1 METAPDPARR
11 ETRDHRGRRRPP
23 RRLLLP
29 AILAGVGLG
38 FVLIPTA
45 DALLPAGGAGTSVL
59 LAEAST
65 LSHHV
70 GPGPFRSPVDT
81 LPVWEMRGDPASD
94 DPVERGA
101 YLARAGNCVS
111 CHTEDTEAR
120 SGFMAGG
127 KEIESPFGT
136 FYGTNITP
144 HPEDGIGRWTEEDLR
159 RSLREGRG
167 PDGTHYYPVFP
178 YTAFTGMTDDDI
190 SDLYAFLQAIPP
202 VARENRPHD
211 LSLLAGLRAGVAAW
225 KALNF
230 REWRFEPDPSRDDDW
245 NRGAY
250 LSQAVAHCAECH
262 SPRTRTGAVVDDMR
276 YAGTPQGADGS
287 RMPNITP
294 HETGVAGWTERH
306 MSRYLQFGMTPDG
319 DFAGGSMAEVINEG
333 TSFLTDDDL
342 RALARYILSLEPI
355 RNEVN

>member
-1 METAPDPARR
+1 METAPDPAHR
-11 ETRDHRGRRRPP
+11 ETRDHGGRRRPP

-38 FVLIPTA
+38 LVLIPTA
-45 DALLPAGGAGTSVL
+45 DALLPAGEAGASVL
-59 LAEAST
+59 PADASI

-70 GPGPFRSPVDT
+70 GSDPLRPTMDT
-81 LPVWEMRGDPASD
+81 LAVWEMRGDPASD

-144 HPEDGIGRWTEEDLR
+144 HPEDGIGGWTEEDLQ

-211 LSLLAGLRAGVAAW
+211 LSLLAGLPAGVAAW

-230 REWRFEPDPSRDDDW
+230 REWRFEPDPNQDDDW

-250 LSQAVAHCAECH
+250 LSQAVTHCAECH

>member
-1 METAPDPARR
+1 M
-11 ETRDHRGRRRPP
+11 
-23 RRLLLP
+23 
-29 AILAGVGLG
+29 GLG
-38 FVLIPTA
+38 LVLIPTA
-45 DALLPAGGAGTSVL
+45 DALLPAGEAGASVL
-59 LAEAST
+59 PADASI

-70 GPGPFRSPVDT
+70 GSDPLRPTMDT
-81 LPVWEMRGDPASD
+81 LAVWEMRGDPASD

-144 HPEDGIGRWTEEDLR
+144 HPEDGIGGWTEEDLQ

-211 LSLLAGLRAGVAAW
+211 LSLLAGLPAGVAAW

-230 REWRFEPDPSRDDDW
+230 REWRFEPDPNQDDDW

-250 LSQAVAHCAECH
+250 LSQAVTHCAECH